1 MVFSNDG
8 ERFWMFPEEIKPGK
22 EQAVLPS
29 EPDSFKLL
37 ADSDTVFFGESS

>member
-1 MVFSNDG
+1 
-8 ERFWMFPEEIKPGK
+8 MFPEEIKPSK

-37 ADSDTVFFGESS
+37 AVSDIAFFGESS